1 MGARALAL
9 ASGHR
14 DLVVIDVGGTSCDIA
29 FVAGG
34 RVGEVSEYS
43 IAGFDTYFPAVDV
56 SSIGAGGGT
65 VVWVDESGYPHFGPQ
80 SAGADPGPA
89 CYGRGGRQA
98 TVTDADLVLGY
109 LNPAYFLGGRLSLY
123 PDLAAQAIQEN
134 LATPLRIGL
143 VEAALGI
150 VSMANQRMADEIGLL
165 IAQRG
170 IDRRESVLVAGGGAG
185 PVHGPFLA
193 EELGIAKVLVPIAPG
208 AFSAMGLLSVD
219 VAHDYVRTDLALL
232 GPMPVERLNEVFG
245 QMEQQAVSDIAREG
259 LPTDGMTFIRHLDVR
274 YAGQGFELRVECP
287 RPVASETEKAL
298 IGERFERLHAEVY
311 GHAMPGEALE
321 IVTYR
326 LRAEVDVPKYPWDRA
341 EAACEDSATGPPEP
355 ASQRSVHFP
364 GHPAALLCPVFRREQ
379 LVRHRRLSGPAIIE
393 QPDSTTVV
401 PPGWD
406 VGLERTGMIL
416 ERRV

>member
-1 MGARALAL
+1 M
-9 ASGHR
+9 
-14 DLVVIDVGGTSCDIA
+14 
-29 FVAGG
+29 
-34 RVGEVSEYS
+34 
-43 IAGFDTYFPAVDV
+43 
-56 SSIGAGGGT
+56 
-65 VVWVDESGYPHFGPQ
+65 
-80 SAGADPGPA
+80 
-89 CYGRGGRQA
+89 
-98 TVTDADLVLGY
+98 
-109 LNPAYFLGGRLSLY
+109 
-123 PDLAAQAIQEN
+123 
-134 LATPLRIGL
+134 PL
-143 VEAALGI
+143 
-150 VSMANQRMADEIGLL
+150 
-165 IAQRG
+165 
-170 IDRRESVLVAGGGAG
+170 
-185 PVHGPFLA
+185 
-193 EELGIAKVLVPIAPG
+193 
-208 AFSAMGLLSVD
+208 
-219 VAHDYVRTDLALL
+219 
-232 GPMPVERLNEVFG
+232 ERLNENFG

-341 EAACEDSATGPPEP
+341 EAACEDSAAGPPEP

-364 GHPAALLCPVFRREQ
+364 GKPAALLCPVFRREQ